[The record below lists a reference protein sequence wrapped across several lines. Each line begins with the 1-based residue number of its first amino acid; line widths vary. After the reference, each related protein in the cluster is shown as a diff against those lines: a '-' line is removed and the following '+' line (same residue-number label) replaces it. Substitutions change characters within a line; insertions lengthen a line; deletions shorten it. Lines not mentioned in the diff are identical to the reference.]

1 MRIVLFLVLL
11 ISQAA
16 LAQNKT
22 YQLTSK
28 DTLSTYSISQRNA
41 VTGPMHENHAAELEQ
56 LIETVFKALPF
67 PEQPYTVFRTTNSEA
82 MQIGKH
88 SYDEIEYH
96 TFFLYNLDS
105 ASLLNLKART
115 RFGTLALTAH
125 LAGHHGFN
133 HLMSWLD
140 NNTSLK
146 ILRSDYMAGWL
157 LAKFN
162 AGESEL
168 TKTLE
173 AMMAAQVSEK
183 DFPSLQERI
192 KALKLGY
199 NMFKENPVS
208 PLQSLENTEA
218 TDKVWEKKWSRSIA
232 MPATTIAL
240 DASTVGRLNLD
251 RKGQLLLEK
260 NGKQLVIARAMPSKD
275 NRYAYILYDNTFHY
289 WLVGKNGDVSTADGK
304 SILGNFNIAALRN
317 DY

>member
-1 MRIVLFLVLL
+1 MRIVLSLVLL
-11 ISQAA
+11 IGQAA

-28 DTLSTYSISQRNA
+28 DTLSTYGISQRNSI
-41 VTGPMHENHAAELEQ
+41 TGPMHENHAAELEN

-67 PEQPYTVFRTTNSEA
+67 PAQPYTVFRTNSSEA

-115 RFGTLALTAH
+115 RFGTLALAAH

-133 HLMSWLD
+133 HLMPWLD
-140 NNTSLK
+140 NNPSLK

-173 AMMAAQVSEK
+173 VMLAGQALER
-183 DFPSLQERI
+183 DFPSLQERK
-192 KALKLGY
+192 KAVSLGY
-199 NMFKENPVS
+199 NMFNQNPAS
-208 PLQSLENTEA
+208 PLQSIENNQKLDKAWEA
-218 TDKVWEKKWSRSIA
+218 KWSRSVQV
-232 MPATTIAL
+232 PATLITL
-240 DASTVGRLNLD
+240 DASTVGILKLD
-251 RKGQLLLEK
+251 KKGQLLLEK
-260 NGKQLVIARAMPSKD
+260 DGKHIVVARAMPSKD
-275 NRYAYILYDNTFHY
+275 NRFAYVLYDNTFHY
-289 WLVGKNGDVSTADGK
+289 WLVGKDGSVTTADGTRV
-304 SILGNFNIAALRN
+304 LGNFNIAALRT

>member
-1 MRIVLFLVLL
+1 MRILLFLVLL

-28 DTLSTYSISQRNA
+28 DTLSTYGISQRNA

-67 PEQPYTVFRTTNSEA
+67 PAQPYTVFRTTHSEA

-115 RFGTLALTAH
+115 RFGTLALAAH

-133 HLMSWLD
+133 HLMPWLD

-162 AGESEL
+162 AGESEV

-173 AMMAAQVSEK
+173 AMLTGQALQK
-183 DFPSLQERI
+183 DFPLLQERI
-192 KALKLGY
+192 NALRLGY
-199 NMFKENPVS
+199 NMFKENPMS
-208 PLQSLENTEA
+208 PLKSIENAEA
-218 TDKVWEKKWSRSIA
+218 LDKAWEKKWSRSIEV
-232 MPATTIAL
+232 PATTIAL
-240 DASTVGRLNLD
+240 DASTVGKLSLD

-260 NGKQLVIARAMPSKD
+260 DEKYLVIARAMPSKD

-289 WLVGKNGDVSTADGK
+289 WLVGKDGDVSTADGK
-304 SILGNFNIAALRN
+304 RVLGNFNIAALRT